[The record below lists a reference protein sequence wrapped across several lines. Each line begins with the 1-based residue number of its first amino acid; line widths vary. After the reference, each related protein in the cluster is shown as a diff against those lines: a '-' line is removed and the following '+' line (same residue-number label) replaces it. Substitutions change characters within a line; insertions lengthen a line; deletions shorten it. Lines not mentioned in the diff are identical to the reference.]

1 MMYPKATA
9 PLFVYLIS
17 TLSIIKAREQVITAT
32 QAVTMDISI
41 GGKAAGPITIALF
54 GNEVPRTVKNF
65 VSLAGKKGKEGYKG
79 SKFHRVVKDF
89 MMQGGDFLTD
99 DGTGSTS
106 IYGKYF
112 DDENFDLKHHDAG
125 WVAMANAGPNTNGHQ
140 FYIITKPAE
149 WLNGRNVVFGKVV
162 EGMDTVD
169 KMADVKTDS
178 KQKPVQDIVIT
189 DSRVVDSSAQVSYDD
204 GEVDA
209 LVTKEAYMDIS
220 IGGEAVGRIVIG
232 LCEKIAPRTIK
243 NFEAFL
249 TNPTIKEGYKG
260 SIFHRVIADFMIQGG
275 DFLEGNGYGFTSI
288 YGEVFD
294 DENFKLKNYGA
305 GWVGMANKGVNTNG
319 SQFYI
324 TTVKTP
330 WLDGKHVVFGK
341 VLEGMDVVRAIES
354 NPTGEKDK
362 PIKEVVIEDCGVIKI
377 DEPFLVDKV

>member
-1 MMYPKATA
+1 MY
-9 PLFVYLIS
+9 S
-17 TLSIIKAREQVITAT
+17 TMSASLLVCLLSILNVINAREQVVTAT
-32 QAVTMDISI
+32 QAVTMNIDI
-41 GGKAAGPITIALF
+41 GGKKAGPIKIALF
-54 GNEVPRTVKNF
+54 GNEVPKTVKNF
-65 VSLAGKKGKEGYKG
+65 VSLAEKGGKEGYKG
-79 SKFHRVVKDF
+79 SQFHRVVKDF
-89 MMQGGDFLTD
+89 MIQGGDFLTD

-112 DDENFDLKHHDAG
+112 DDENFNLKHYEAG
-125 WVAMANAGPNTNGHQ
+125 WIAMANIGPDTNGHQ
-140 FYIITKPAE
+140 FYIITKPTD
-149 WLNGRNVVFGKVV
+149 WLNGRNVVFGKVI
-162 EGMDTVD
+162 EGLDVVNEISSLKTND
-169 KMADVKTDS
+169 KGKPLEKVTIADS
-178 KQKPVQDIVIT
+178 K
-189 DSRVVDSSAQVSYDD
+189 VSKSNMEVTYDD

-209 LVTKEAYMDIS
+209 LVTKKAFMDIS
-220 IGGEAVGRIVIG
+220 IGGEPKGKIVIG
-232 LCEKIAPRTIK
+232 LCEKVAPKTIK

-275 DFLEGNGYGFTSI
+275 DFLQGNGYGFTSI

-341 VLEGMDVVRAIES
+341 ILDGMDVVRAIES
-354 NPTGEKDK
+354 NPTDEKDR
-362 PIKEVVIEDCGVIKI
+362 PIKEVVIEKCGIIEI
-377 DEPFLVDKV
+377 DEPFTVEKA